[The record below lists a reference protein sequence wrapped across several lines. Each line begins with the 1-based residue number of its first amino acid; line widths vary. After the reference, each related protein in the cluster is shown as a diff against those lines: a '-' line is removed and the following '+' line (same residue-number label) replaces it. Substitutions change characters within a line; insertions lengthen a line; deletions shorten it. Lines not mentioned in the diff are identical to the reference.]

1 MNGEL
6 RDAKRIFDPTLF
18 WDAEKIDAERH
29 VNYVIARSL
38 DFGDEGDLKK
48 LREIDYA

>member
-29 VNYVIARSL
+29 VNYVNSEEPR
-38 DFGDEGDLKK
+38 FRG
-48 LREIDYA
+48 